1 MSETRE
7 AIAAITT
14 AFPLRA
20 GAFVVTLYG
29 DVVAPRGG
37 QLWMGN
43 IVEAC
48 AIVGISESRV
58 RTAVSRLVAAGQI
71 EATRI
76 GRKSYYRLT
85 PAAQEVFTAAAR
97 RIYRAPEPA
106 PFRGWQIAILPAGPE
121 REAVAARLAALR
133 FGFPQASIALRP
145 DRGEALPRLGVPVF
159 AASSATD
166 IGSLVAEAFAL
177 ADLGDTIERFVG
189 VFEPLGRIRASGIEA
204 IGLRLLLVHVFRS
217 IALSDPE
224 LPSTFLPDGWR
235 GREARELFARLYLDL
250 AAPADEAIARRFEAA
265 DGPLRAELT
274 RISRRI
280 ADLSER

>member
-1 MSETRE
+1 MTETRG
-7 AIAAITT
+7 AISAITA

-48 AIVGISESRV
+48 AAVGISESRV

-85 PAAQEVFTAAAR
+85 PQAQGVFTAAAR
-97 RIYRAPEPA
+97 RIYRAPTPK
-106 PFRGWQIAILPAGPE
+106 PFRGWQIAVLPPGSE
-121 REAVAARLAALR
+121 REAFAQRLGDAR
-133 FGFPQASIALRP
+133 FGFPQTTLALRP
-145 DRGEALPRLGVPVF
+145 DRGDALPSLDLPF
-159 AASSATD
+159 FSATSASD
-166 IGSLVAEAFAL
+166 LAPLLKDAWPLPAL
-177 ADLGDTIERFVG
+177 AETIERFLSA
-189 VFEPLGRIRASGIEA
+189 FSPLAGIRASGIEA
-204 IGLRLLLVHVFRS
+204 IALRLLLVHVFRS

-224 LPSTFLPDGWR
+224 LPEALLPSDWR
-235 GREARELFARLYLDL
+235 GGEARDLFARLYLEL
-250 AAPADEAIARRFEAA
+250 AAPADEAIARGFE
-265 DGPLRAELT
+265 DSGGPLRPELT

-280 ADLSER
+280 ADLSDR